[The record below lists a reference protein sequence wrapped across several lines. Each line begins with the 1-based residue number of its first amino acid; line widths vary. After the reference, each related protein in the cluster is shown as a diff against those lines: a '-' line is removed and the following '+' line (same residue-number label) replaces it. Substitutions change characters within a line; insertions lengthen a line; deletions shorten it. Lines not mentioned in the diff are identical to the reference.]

1 METLDSRLQVL
12 VGNNQLELA
21 QARARALEKA
31 GYQVRAVT
39 SLAEVREKV
48 SFTSSKGSGFDVIV
62 LDGRWV
68 QSVEEDNAPGPILS
82 LSQEA
87 SFPSWEANFSALREA
102 APEAV
107 WLVTSPIEWLPRV
120 INLLRYG
127 VAEILL
133 EPVTDVTLQ
142 EAVARVVE
150 QVREQRE
157 GLRLRAL
164 VPLYQISQAFM
175 TDLHLNDL
183 LQRIVETA
191 VGATGAQ
198 RGSLMLIDEDRQELT
213 IQAAVGMPPELV
225 ATARERVGRGIA
237 GWVARTGVP
246 LVINN
251 EEDIPPFL
259 RPSLRGG
266 MAHSAVCL
274 PLAVKGRIIGVIN
287 LTKTAGQPPFT
298 RGDAELLSVLAGQA
312 AIAIE
317 NARLFEEM
325 ERAYQDLRRL
335 DEIKSEFINVAAHEL
350 RTPVAVVLGYAALLA
365 EEMSR
370 RDLLIPSDEIVSE
383 YIEPI
388 IRSAR
393 RLQELADNLLNLE
406 NLHHWQPGTGG
417 IELTTLSA
425 CSIVQRVAAEFQGL
439 AQERKIS
446 LSLGQAQKVNEMRPS
461 SLSLHSS
468 LLVWGDEAKTVL
480 ILRHL
485 LSNALKFTPPGGHIV
500 LSVEPSEEE
509 VVIAVADTG
518 PGVPLEKRRYL
529 FQPFFQAEPSL
540 TRRYPGLGVGLSIAK
555 RLAELQNGR
564 LWLEDR
570 PGFGAVFCLA
580 LPKV

>member
-1 METLDSRLQVL
+1 MGRFITPSWPGEPREMLDHRLQVL
-12 VGNNQLELA
+12 VGNSQPEVA
-21 QARARALEKA
+21 QAHARALEKA
-31 GYQVRAVT
+31 GLVAKAVASLGEARAHA
-39 SLAEVREKV
+39 SSAL
-48 SFTSSKGSGFDVIV
+48 SKGFGYDVIV
-62 LDGRWV
+62 LDGRWA
-68 QSVEEDNAPGPILS
+68 QD
-82 LSQEA
+82 EA
-87 SFPSWEANFSALREA
+87 DLAALREA
-102 APEAV
+102 TPEAA
-107 WLVTSPIEWLPRV
+107 WLVISPVERLPV
-120 INLLRYG
+120 VVSLLRFG

-133 EPVTDVTLQ
+133 EPVADVALR
-142 EAVARVVE
+142 EAVARVAE
-150 QVREQRE
+150 RVREQRE

-175 TDLHLNDL
+175 TDLHLSDL
-183 LQRIVETA
+183 LQRVVETA
-191 VGATGAQ
+191 VAATGAQ

-213 IQAAVGMPPELV
+213 VQAAVGMPPEV
-225 ATARERVGRGIA
+225 MATARERVGRGIA

-251 EEDIPPFL
+251 EGDIPPFL
-259 RPSLRGG
+259 RSSLRGG

-287 LTKTAGQPPFT
+287 LTKTMGQPPFT

-325 ERAYQDLRRL
+325 ERAYQDLRQL
-335 DEIKSEFINVAAHEL
+335 DEMKSEFINVAAHEL

-365 EEMSR
+365 EEVSR
-370 RDLLIPSDEIVSE
+370 RGIFALGEEGVGE

-393 RLQELADNLLNLE
+393 RLQELADDLLNLE
-406 NLHHWQPGTGG
+406 RLSHWQPGSGG
-417 IELTTLSA
+417 IELTPLSA
-425 CSIVQRVAAEFQGL
+425 CSVAQRVIAEFQPL
-439 AQERKIS
+439 ARERGIS
-446 LSLGQAQKVNEMRPS
+446 LHLDKGASPLVQA
-461 SLSLHSS
+461 
-468 LLVWGDEAKTVL
+468 DEAKTVL

-485 LSNALKFTPPGGHIV
+485 LSNALKFTPSGGRVV
-500 LSVEPSEEE
+500 LSLEPSEEE
-509 VVIAVADTG
+509 VVLAVADTG
-518 PGVPLEKRRYL
+518 PGVPPEKRRYL

-540 TRRYPGLGVGLSIAK
+540 TRRYAGLGVGLSIAK

-580 LPKV
+580 LPRV

>member
-1 METLDSRLQVL
+1 MTGTLDHRFQVL
-12 VGNNQLELA
+12 VGNSQLEIAL
-21 QARARALEKA
+21 ARARALEKA
-31 GYQVRAVT
+31 GYRVKAVT
-39 SLAEVREKV
+39 TLAEVRE
-48 SFTSSKGSGFDVIV
+48 SISAASSRGSGCDVIV

-68 QSVEEDNAPGPILS
+68 ETWGRERAVTLQS
-82 LSQEA
+82 SQEA
-87 SFPSWEANFSALREA
+87 SLAALREA
-102 APEAV
+102 APEAA
-107 WLVTSPIEWLPRV
+107 WLVTSPAELLPIV
-120 INLLRYG
+120 VNLLRYG

-133 EPVTDVTLQ
+133 EPIADITLQ

-150 QVREQRE
+150 RVWEQRE

-175 TDLHLNDL
+175 TDLHLDEL

-191 VGATGAQ
+191 VAATGAQ

-213 IQAAVGMPPELV
+213 IQAAVGMPPEV
-225 ATARERVGRGIA
+225 MATARERVGRGIA

-251 EEDIPPFL
+251 EGDIPPFL
-259 RPSLRGG
+259 RSSLRGG
-266 MAHSAVCL
+266 IAHSAVCL
-274 PLAVKGRIIGVIN
+274 PLAVKGKIIGVIN
-287 LTKTAGQPPFT
+287 LTKTVGQPPFT

-317 NARLFEEM
+317 NARLFEAM

-335 DEIKSEFINVAAHEL
+335 DEMKSEFINVAAHEL

-370 RDLLIPSDEIVSE
+370 QGVLTLDEKWASE

-406 NLHHWQPGTGG
+406 H
-417 IELTTLSA
+417 LSHGRPSTSEIDLAPLPA
-425 CSIVQRVAAEFQGL
+425 CSIVQRVAAEFQPL
-439 AQERKIS
+439 AQERGIS
-446 LSLGQAQKVNEMRPS
+446 LEVSTPCRSTEASTGSR
-461 SLSLHSS
+461 S
-468 LLVWGDEAKTVL
+468 LLADEAKTIL

-485 LSNALKFTPPGGHIV
+485 LSNALKFTPSGGHVV
-500 LSVEPSEEE
+500 LSIEPSEEE

-518 PGVPLEKRRYL
+518 PGVPPEKRRYL
-529 FQPFFQAEPSL
+529 FQPFFQVEPSL
-540 TRRYPGLGVGLSIAK
+540 TRRHPGLGVGLSIAK

-580 LPKV
+580 LPRA

>member
-1 METLDSRLQVL
+1 MGASDNRLQVL
-12 VGNNQLELA
+12 VGNSQPEIA

-31 GYQVRAVT
+31 GYQVKAVMT
-39 SLAEVREKV
+39 LAEAGE
-48 SFTSSKGSGFDVIV
+48 SASAASSRGSGCDVIV

-68 QSVEEDNAPGPILS
+68 GAWGKGRETAPHV
-82 LSQEA
+82 SQEA
-87 SFPSWEANFSALREA
+87 SLAALRRA

-107 WLVTSPIEWLPRV
+107 WLVTSPVELLPV
-120 INLLRYG
+120 VVDLLRYG

-133 EPVTDVTLQ
+133 EPITDVALQ
-142 EAVARVVE
+142 EAVARVIE
-150 QVREQRE
+150 RVREQRE

-191 VGATGAQ
+191 VAATRAQ

-213 IQAAVGMPPELV
+213 VQAAVGMPPEV
-225 ATARERVGRGIA
+225 MATARERVGRGIA

-251 EEDIPPFL
+251 EGDIPSFL
-259 RPSLRGG
+259 RSSLRGG
-266 MAHSAVCL
+266 MAYSAVCL
-274 PLAVKGRIIGVIN
+274 PLAVKGKVIGVIN
-287 LTKTAGQPPFT
+287 LTKTVGQPPFT

-335 DEIKSEFINVAAHEL
+335 DEMKSEFINVAAHEL

-370 RDLLIPSDEIVSE
+370 RGVLALGEEGVSE

-406 NLHHWQPGTGG
+406 NLSHWQPGASG
-417 IELTTLSA
+417 IELTPFA
-425 CSIVQRVAAEFQGL
+425 ICPIVQRVAAEFQLL
-439 AQERKIS
+439 AQERGIS
-446 LSLGQAQKVNEMRPS
+446 LLLDEGGNEVTRGEARSASLFIAPAPRSSSPLVQA
-461 SLSLHSS
+461 
-468 LLVWGDEAKTVL
+468 DEAKTIL

-485 LSNALKFTPPGGHIV
+485 LSNALKFTPSGGHVV

-518 PGVPLEKRRYL
+518 PGVPTEKRRYL

-540 TRRYPGLGVGLSIAK
+540 TRRHPGLGVGLSIAK

-580 LPKV
+580 LPRA